1 MATTAG
7 LGLFE
12 IANYAEAVV
21 WFAMALYCVTR
32 AITTRR
38 ANLWLLTIA
47 LLLFGASDVVEVRT
61 GAWYRPWW
69 LLAWKTAC
77 VLTILGV
84 AIPYIRARQKRP
96 KGE

>member
-1 MATTAG
+1 MATRG
-7 LGLFE
+7 GPGLFE
-12 IANYAEAVV
+12 IANYAEAALWV
-21 WFAMALYCVTR
+21 AIALYCATR
-32 AITTRR
+32 AVATRR
-38 ANLWLLTIA
+38 ANLWLLAIA

-61 GAWYRPWW
+61 VAWYQPWW

-84 AIPYIRARQKRP
+84 GIPYIRARQNRP